1 MNIKNVLFDIDG
13 TLINNNLYPQN
24 FNEIKNEILR
34 LQSKNIS
41 FGVCTYRPYDDEV
54 KKIMK
59 DYKINGDVIS
69 EGGACFYQKGKSITN
84 PTKTIIS
91 EVENINLIISKKFKR
106 YIEKGIIK
114 INEKRVMT
122 ATIYVFKAENIA
134 FIFQKLKK
142 IFSSNEYEVK
152 ISLEN
157 KNKLLVTPKKN
168 GKIYAIKKYLDQ
180 DEVILIS
187 DYENEFVS
195 HDKNIKVYSVGN
207 NGKFNAYAD
216 EVFEGSGIGI
226 EKILLK
232 LGEE

>member
-24 FNEIKNEILR
+24 FNEIKNGILK
-34 LQSKNIS
+34 LQSQNIS

-59 DYKINGDVIS
+59 DYEINGDVIS
-69 EGGACFYQKGKSITN
+69 EGGACFYQKGKSMIN
-84 PTKTIIS
+84 PTKTITS
-91 EVENINLIISKKFKR
+91 KVENVNLIISEKFKR
-106 YIEKGIIK
+106 HIENGIMK

-122 ATIYVFKAENIA
+122 ATIYISKTENTV
-134 FIFQKLKK
+134 FIFRKLKK
-142 IFSSNEYEVK
+142 ILNSNEYDVK
-152 ISLEN
+152 ISFEN
-157 KNKLLVTPKKN
+157 KNKILVTPKKN
-168 GKIYAIKKYLDQ
+168 GKIYAIKKYFNQ

-187 DYENEFVS
+187 DYENEFIS

-207 NGKFNAYAD
+207 NKNFNAYAD
-216 EVFEGSGIGI
+216 EVFENFGIGI

-232 LGEE
+232 LGEK